1 LIVREGGNLSLVGAG
16 QGRFAD
22 NAASR
27 LGQIYDPT
35 LGGMVGWRVGA
46 MGMFLLLVIRHTRT
60 EEESG
65 RFEAESHRS
74 AFRPHAIPAGVTSL

>member
-27 LGQIYDPT
+27 LGPIYDPT
-35 LGGMVGWRVGA
+35 LGGMVAWRVGA
-46 MGMFLLLVIRHTRT
+46 MRMFLLLVIRHTRT

-65 RFEAESHRS
+65 RLEAESHRS